1 MPPVPA
7 IIVGQRSTNS
17 HQRTTTLMSTLS
29 DVDPDWA
36 WSPYEPSAEQPWNSR
51 LAAHLFRRA
60 GFGATDQELND
71 AVAQSPSE
79 VVSDLVT
86 RAVAG
91 AKEDVSTDPL
101 ARAMLATGNARSLA
115 AWWLHRMHNSEAPL
129 LEKLTLFW
137 HGHFATGADKVTDS
151 ALMFAQNQLLRR
163 HSLGSFAEMTH
174 EIARDPAMLIYLDS
188 ATNRKAHP
196 NENFA
201 RELMELFC
209 LGEGNYSE
217 KDVQELARCF
227 TGWEV
232 RRDTFRFNRYQ
243 HDSGQKSILGR
254 KGEFSGENG
263 VDIVLAQS
271 SCPEFIV
278 GKLIRFFMFDEPAA
292 TPELIAPLAQLF
304 RDSDLR
310 VAPVIERLLGS
321 NLFFSE
327 HAIARRLRSPVE
339 LLIGLLRSLEA
350 STNLNLVA
358 DGLHELGHSVF
369 YPPNVKGW
377 DGGRTWINTS
387 TLLGRA
393 NLIGSVLHS
402 DKTRF
407 AGEDL
412 TTLAA
417 TNRAAQPEALLNWLE
432 RLLLAVP
439 LPTATR
445 QSLLETA
452 GSSPGSQNDRLTTVI
467 HTLSALPVFQLA

>member
-1 MPPVPA
+1 M
-7 IIVGQRSTNS
+7 Q
-17 HQRTTTLMSTLS
+17 MSTLFT
-29 DVDPDWA
+29 VDPDWA
-36 WSPYEPSAEQPWNSR
+36 WSPYEPSTEQPWDAR
-51 LAAHLFRRA
+51 RAAHLFRRA
-60 GFGATDQELND
+60 GFGATDQELTA
-71 AVAQSPSE
+71 AVAKPPSD
-79 VVSDLVT
+79 VVSDLVG
-86 RAVAG
+86 RALA
-91 AKEDVSTDPL
+91 ASQDDASTDPL
-101 ARAMLATGNARSLA
+101 ARAMLATGNARTLA
-115 AWWLHRMHNSEAPL
+115 AWWLHRMLNTETPL

-163 HSLGSFAEMTH
+163 HSLGSFADMAH
-174 EIARDPAMLIYLDS
+174 AIARDPAMLIYLDS

-243 HDSGQKSILGR
+243 HDSGQKSILGQQ
-254 KGEFSGENG
+254 GEFSGEDG

-292 TPELIAPLAQLF
+292 TPELIAPLARLF
-304 RDSDLR
+304 RESDLQ

-327 HAIARRLRSPVE
+327 HSIARRLRSPVE

-350 STNLNLVA
+350 TTNLNLVA

-407 AGEDL
+407 AGGD
-412 TTLAA
+412 LAA
-417 TNRAAQPEALLNWLE
+417 LAAQNNATQPEALLDWLE
-432 RLLLAVP
+432 RLLVAVP
-439 LPTATR
+439 LPTAAR
-445 QSLLETA
+445 QSLLESA
-452 GSSPGSQNDRLTTVI
+452 SSSAASQNDRLATVL

>member
-1 MPPVPA
+1 M
-7 IIVGQRSTNS
+7 
-17 HQRTTTLMSTLS
+17 TTLA
-29 DVDPDWA
+29 DIDPEWA
-36 WSPYEPSAEQPWNSR
+36 WSPYEPSAERPWNTR

-60 GFGATDQELND
+60 GFGVTTEELNEAAERSPAD
-71 AVAQSPSE
+71 VVQNLVVQAVA
-79 VVSDLVT
+79 VSKD
-86 RAVAG
+86 
-91 AKEDVSTDPL
+91 DVSADPL

-115 AWWLHRMHNSEAPL
+115 AWWLHRMLNTNAPL
-129 LEKLTLFW
+129 LEKMTLFW

-174 EIARDPAMLIYLDS
+174 GIARDPAMLIYLDS

-209 LGEGNYSE
+209 LGEGHYSE

-232 RRDTFRFNRYQ
+232 RRDKFRFNRYQ
-243 HDSGQKSILGR
+243 HDSGQKSILDQQ
-254 KGEFSGENG
+254 GEFSGEDG

-278 GKLIRFFMFDEPAA
+278 GKLIRFFAFDEPAA
-292 TPELIAPLAQLF
+292 PPELIAPLARLF
-304 RDSDLR
+304 RESDLQ

-339 LLIGLLRSLEA
+339 LMIGLLRSLEA

-358 DGLHELGHSVF
+358 DGLHEVGHSVF

-407 AGEDL
+407 AGGDL
-412 TTLAA
+412 ASLATRNNA
-417 TNRAAQPEALLNWLE
+417 TQGEALLNWLE

-439 LPTATR
+439 LPTAAR

-452 GSSPGSQNDRLTTVI
+452 AADSGDSDNDRIATVL
-467 HTLSALPVFQLA
+467 HTLSALPVFQLV

>member
-1 MPPVPA
+1 M
-7 IIVGQRSTNS
+7 Q
-17 HQRTTTLMSTLS
+17 MSTLFT
-29 DVDPDWA
+29 VDPDWA
-36 WSPYEPSAEQPWNSR
+36 WSPYEPSTEQPWDAR
-51 LAAHLFRRA
+51 RAAHLFRRA
-60 GFGATDQELND
+60 GFGATDQELTA
-71 AVAQSPSE
+71 AVAKPPSD
-79 VVSDLVT
+79 VVSDLVG
-86 RAVAG
+86 RALA
-91 AKEDVSTDPL
+91 ASQDDASTDPL
-101 ARAMLATGNARSLA
+101 ARAMLATGNARTLA
-115 AWWLHRMHNSEAPL
+115 AWWLHRMLNTETPL

-163 HSLGSFAEMTH
+163 HSLGSFADMAH
-174 EIARDPAMLIYLDS
+174 AIARDPAMLIYLDS

-243 HDSGQKSILGR
+243 HDSGQKSILGQQ
-254 KGEFSGENG
+254 GEFSGEDG

-292 TPELIAPLAQLF
+292 TPELIAPLARLF
-304 RDSDLR
+304 RESDLQ

-327 HAIARRLRSPVE
+327 HSIARRLRSPIE

-350 STNLNLVA
+350 TTNLNLVA

-407 AGEDL
+407 AGGD
-412 TTLAA
+412 LAA
-417 TNRAAQPEALLNWLE
+417 LAAQNNATQPEALLDWLE
-432 RLLLAVP
+432 RLLVAVP
-439 LPTATR
+439 LPTAAR
-445 QSLLETA
+445 QSLLESA
-452 GSSPGSQNDRLTTVI
+452 SSSAASQNDRLATVL

>member
-1 MPPVPA
+1 
-7 IIVGQRSTNS
+7 
-17 HQRTTTLMSTLS
+17 MSTLS
-29 DVDPDWA
+29 TVDPDWA
-36 WSPYEPSAEQPWNSR
+36 WAPYEPSAEQPWDAR

-60 GFGATDQELND
+60 GFGATDQELNE
-71 AVAQSPSE
+71 AVAKSPSE
-79 VVSDLVT
+79 VISDLVA

-91 AKEDVSTDPL
+91 SAVDVSADPL

-115 AWWLHRMHNSEAPL
+115 AWWLHRMLNTETPL

-163 HSLGSFAEMTH
+163 HSLGSFSEIAH
-174 EIARDPAMLIYLDS
+174 AIARDPAMLIYLDS

-232 RRDTFRFNRYQ
+232 RRDKFRFNRYQ
-243 HDSGQKSILGR
+243 HDSGQKSILGQQ
-254 KGEFSGENG
+254 GEFSGEDG

-278 GKLIRFFMFDEPAA
+278 GKLIRFFMFAEPAA

-304 RDSDLR
+304 RDSDLQN
-310 VAPVIERLLGS
+310 APVIERLLGS

-327 HAIARRLRSPVE
+327 HSIARRLRSPVE

-350 STNLNLVA
+350 TTNLNLVA

-393 NLIGSVLHS
+393 NLIGSMLHS

-407 AGEDL
+407 AGGDLASL
-412 TTLAA
+412 TTQNNAS
-417 TNRAAQPEALLNWLE
+417 QPEALLAWLE
-432 RLLLAVP
+432 RLLLAIS
-439 LPTATR
+439 LPTTAR

-452 GSSPGSQNDRLTTVI
+452 SNSAGNKNDRIATVI